1 MFICL
6 VLYLF
11 YIKFILR
18 INKRKKYDLSINP
31 HLNDN

>member
-18 INKRKKYDLSINP
+18 INKREKHDLSLLTLI
-31 HLNDN
+31 